1 MSGHAALPGGIRFLA
16 ELLGFAALLFATRF
30 VLRGHLALQMD
41 QECQIGGIAVEVLQ
55 HGIRFPL
62 VAYAPNEYDNGSF
75 FSGLLTA
82 ASFTLFGRTVLAHKL
97 VTHLIASAGAVSALW
112 LLRACL
118 DELGLTR
125 RRQRWAAIAVLVI
138 ALALAPRVV
147 TMFSMYA
154 VGNHAEGSALGMI
167 LLALYVYWPL
177 TGAAGRRAAYWLLV
191 GLGVYLNKGVL
202 LILPALILAELVR
215 LRWQPRQLAAA
226 AGGFLLGVLP
236 ELRVL
241 LLQWRSGWGGISWLT
256 FVNKPRRNAQAF
268 PDAFLATLGFLG
280 EYRPAL
286 FALWAAALVTGAA
299 LFVAAARRARR
310 GAVASHP
317 AATPAALPVAIGL
330 VLTVALCHLAAL
342 SITAKNGLDAYVI
355 YGYPPLSILV
365 ALLVAAGCARVTAA
379 YGTRAGAWA
388 GAAAVVLA
396 LVLYRP
402 HAVHWDGA
410 AVTAL
415 RQDTQAACTWRFA
428 EGFRREHEYGLV
440 PADIP
445 YEQHVIARCR
455 SLGEP
460 DLVLDC
466 VGGIARELLW
476 RQADVSVADGL
487 PAGLTSDERRAYAW
501 HYGTH
506 RKGRAAPCAEF
517 GDAELSGLCTGAVAL
532 ECLQY
537 ADLYTRITAG
547 AYLGRPRCPLT
558 EPPHDG
564 FWAARRREFLAR
576 PEGTPP
582 VLTMARGDDD
592 LSACAPVFDACY

>member
-1 MSGHAALPGGIRFLA
+1 MSGRAALPNGIRLLA
-16 ELLGFAALLFATRF
+16 ELLGFAALLFVTRF
-30 VLRGHLALQMD
+30 VLRGHLAVQMD
-41 QECQIGGIAVEVLQ
+41 QECQIGGIALEVLQ

-82 ASFTLFGRTVLAHKL
+82 ASFTLFGRNVLAHKL
-97 VTHLIASAGAVSALW
+97 VTHTIAAAGAVAALW

-125 RRQRWAAIAVLVI
+125 RRQRRAAIAVLVI

-147 TMFSMYA
+147 TLFSLYA

-167 LLALYVYWPL
+167 LLALYVYRPL
-177 TGAAGRRAAYWLLV
+177 TGAAWRRGAYWLLV

-202 LILPALILAELVR
+202 LVVPALALAELVR
-215 LRWQPRQLAAA
+215 LRWQPRPLAAA
-226 AGGFLLGVLP
+226 AAGFLLGVLP

-241 LLQWRSGWGGISWLT
+241 LLQWRSGWGLISWMT

-268 PDAFLATLGFLG
+268 PEAFLATLGFLG

-286 FALWAAALVTGAA
+286 LALWAAALVTGGA
-299 LFVAAARRARR
+299 LFLAAARRARR
-310 GAVASHP
+310 GAGAAPAMP
-317 AATPAALPVAIGL
+317 AAAPVAIGL
-330 VLTVALCHLAAL
+330 VLAVALSHLAAL

-379 YGTRAGAWA
+379 RGARAGAWA

-410 AVTAL
+410 AVTTL
-415 RQDTQAACTWRFA
+415 RQDTQAACAWRFA

-466 VGGIARELLW
+466 IGGIARELLW

-487 PAGLTSDERRAYAW
+487 PAGLSADERRAYAW
-501 HYGTH
+501 QSGTH

-517 GDAELSGLCTGAVAL
+517 GDAELTGLCAGAVAL

-547 AYLGRPRCPLT
+547 EYLGRPRCALT

-564 FWAARRREFLAR
+564 FWAARRREFLSR
-576 PEGTPP
+576 PEGTAP
-582 VLTMARGDDD
+582 VLTMAHGDDD
-592 LSACAPVFDACY
+592 LSPCASVFAACY